1 MKKYS
6 LTGYIFLFLFS
17 LSVKASAQ
25 TDKVLFAS
33 LISHT
38 ENPNPEL
45 KFGSKYVKIEANYL
59 AGLNS
64 TNAGI
69 LASSIYFVGEMKS
82 EKALL
87 PLMKIFRETKS
98 DEVKLLAAWS
108 LLKIGN
114 SRGTH
119 LVKWEVD
126 NGENKNIKEMLEW
139 LYNDYSLKTFGK
151 IK

>member
-6 LTGYIFLFLFS
+6 LAGFIFLFLFS
-17 LSVKASAQ
+17 LSVNATAQ
-25 TDKVLFAS
+25 TDKVLFTS
-33 LISHT
+33 FTSHSI
-38 ENPNPEL
+38 NPNLES
-45 KFGSKYVKIEANYL
+45 KFASRYVKIEANYL
-59 AGLNS
+59 AGLSS
-64 TNAGI
+64 TNAGV

-87 PLMKIFRETKS
+87 PLMRIFRETKS

-119 LVKWEVD
+119 LVKWEVN

-139 LYNDYSLKTFGK
+139 LYNDYSLKAFGK
-151 IK
+151 IE